1 MKYFTA
7 AIATGALGLALVGCG
22 SDNKSSTTSTS
33 TSTSTSAT
41 SASGATSSAASAAP
55 GAQAHKT
62 IADYITENKITET
75 PVHRGDPGSPNI
87 DLPMPPGWKVVDT
100 NTGTSYGGIVLAQ
113 PANPSDPPTI
123 VAQVSKL
130 TGNVDP
136 AKLLEYAPGDLQGL
150 PGYDGT
156 AGQAS
161 TLGGFQAWQLGGGY
175 TKNGAKRTAAQ
186 KTVVIPVQ
194 GAFFVLELD
203 ADSADSDQG
212 VLNDA
217 VNIIDDQTT
226 IALP

>member
-1 MKYFTA
+1 MKYFAA
-7 AIATGALGLALVGCG
+7 AIATGALGLALVSCG

-33 TSTSTSAT
+33 TSTSTAT
-41 SASGATSSAASAAP
+41 SAATSSPTSAAP

-75 PVHRGDPGSPNI
+75 PIHRGDPGSPNI
-87 DLPMPPGWKVVDT
+87 DLPLPPGWKVVDG

-113 PANPSDPPTI
+113 PANPADPPTI

-130 TGNVDP
+130 TGDVDQ
-136 AKLLEYAPGDLQGL
+136 AKLIQYASGELQNL
-150 PGYDGT
+150 PGYDGN

-161 TLGGFQAWQLGGGY
+161 TLGGFQAWQLGGSY

-186 KTVVIPVQ
+186 KTVVIPAQ
-194 GAFFVLELD
+194 GAVFVLELD
-203 ADSADSDQG
+203 ADAADSDHD
-212 VLNDA
+212 VLMDA

-226 IALP
+226 IAVT

>member
-1 MKYFTA
+1 MQLMKYFTA
-7 AIATGALGLALVGCG
+7 AIATTALSLALVGCG

-41 SASGATSSAASAAP
+41 SSATSAAP

-75 PVHRGDPGSPNI
+75 PIHRGDPGSPTI
-87 DLPMPPGWKVVDT
+87 DLPMPPGWKVVDA
-100 NTGTSYGGIVLAQ
+100 NTGTSYGGIVFAQ
-113 PANPSDPPTI
+113 PANPADPPTI

-130 TGNVDP
+130 TGNVDQ
-136 AKLLEYAPGDLQGL
+136 AKLIQYASGDLQNL
-150 PGYDGT
+150 PGYDGN

-161 TLGGFQAWQLGGGY
+161 TLGGFAAWQLSGGY
-175 TKNGAKRTAAQ
+175 TKNGAKRIAAQ
-186 KTVVIPVQ
+186 KTVIIPVQ
-194 GAFFVLELD
+194 GAVFVLELD

-212 VLNDA
+212 VLMDA

-226 IALP
+226 ITTS

>member
-41 SASGATSSAASAAP
+41 SASGATSSATSAAP

-87 DLPMPPGWKVVDT
+87 DLPMPPGWKVVE

-186 KTVVIPVQ
+186 KTVIIPVQ
-194 GAFFVLELD
+194 GAVFVLELD

-226 IALP
+226 ITLP